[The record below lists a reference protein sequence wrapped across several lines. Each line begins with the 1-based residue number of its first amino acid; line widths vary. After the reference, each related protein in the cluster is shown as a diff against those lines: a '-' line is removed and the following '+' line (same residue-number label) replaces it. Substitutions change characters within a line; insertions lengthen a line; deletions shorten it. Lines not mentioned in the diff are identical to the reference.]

1 MKKFLL
7 VPILAATLALPLI
20 GNEELA
26 QTEPVQAEQIASPE
40 QKLIDEVLADY
51 RAGHYSS
58 FLKKSD
64 DAYQEAEKKWKNNAL
79 LEQRKKLSTM
89 VHDYGIDKTD
99 DFKLKIAALH
109 EAQDRE
115 LIEICLS
122 HPNEKISREVR
133 DMVFFSPSKQ
143 EEESIEFIHSLSLKF
158 KGDGSTPIENKLI
171 NIDTE
176 FWLKSLSLE
185 IAKTQ
190 SKMDE
195 ETFQKQHLVLQLEK
209 IRQMSEAC
217 QGDLVDVKIKSYV
230 ETASTTLPKVYASA
244 STRKHLTALGRGKIA
259 PQSPTEQELQAV
271 MAKYL
276 QKEEALTEKFFPTNG
291 S

>member
-7 VPILAATLALPLI
+7 VPFIAVTLTLPII

-26 QTEPVQAEQIASPE
+26 QTEPTQAEQIASPE

-51 RAGHYSS
+51 HAGIYNN

-64 DAYQEAEKKWKNNAL
+64 ADYQEAEKKWKNNDL

-89 VHDYGIDKTD
+89 VHDYGVDKTD
-99 DFKLKIAALH
+99 DFKKQVAILH

-115 LIEICLS
+115 LVEICLN
-122 HPNEKISREVR
+122 HPNERFSREVR
-133 DMVFFSPSKQ
+133 DMIFFSPSKH

-185 IAKTQ
+185 IAKAQ
-190 SKMDE
+190 SKMDD
-195 ETFQKQHLVLQLEK
+195 ETFQKQYIVLQLEK
-209 IRQMSEAC
+209 IKQMNAAC
-217 QGDLVDVKIKSYV
+217 QGDLVDVKIKSYID
-230 ETASTTLPKVYASA
+230 TASSVLPKVHASA

-259 PQSPTEQELQAV
+259 PQNPLEQEMQVV

-276 QKEEALTEKFFPTNG
+276 QKEEALTEKYFPAK
-291 S
+291 